1 MPFHGFGG
9 YLCCWGIF
17 VLDTPPKTSIF
28 GHLKVKADQLTQ
40 GEGCGRASDLSEG
53 QGHMPY
59 MENHV
64 LLKVKVDHLTTLAQF
79 TFSCILI

>member
-1 MPFHGFGG
+1 MEISMNFHGFGDH
-9 YLCCWGIF
+9 LCCWRLF

-28 GHLKVKADQLTQ
+28 GHLRVKADQLTQ
-40 GEGCGRASDLSEG
+40 GEGYGRVIDLSEG

-64 LLKVKVDHLTTLAQF
+64 FLKDKGLV
-79 TFSCILI
+79 I